1 MGISPTLNIPQARFL
16 AMQHKFKAYVAGF
29 GSGKTWVGC
38 GGICKGMWEHPKI
51 NQGYFAPTY
60 PQIRDIF
67 YPTIEEVAFDWGLN
81 VKINEGNKEVHFY
94 EGRRYRGTTICRS
107 MEKPGSIVGF
117 KIGNAMVD
125 ELDVMAAAK
134 AQQAWR
140 KIIARM
146 RYKVDGLRNGIDVTT
161 TPEGFKFVY
170 QQFVKAVREK
180 PELAALYGLIQA
192 STFDNAKNL
201 PPDYIPSLLSSYPDE
216 LIQAYLR
223 GKFTNL
229 NSGTIYHTFNRKLN
243 NCSDEIQNG
252 DPLFIGMD
260 FNVGK
265 MAAIVHVK
273 RNGMPRAVRELVKV
287 YDTPAMIKRIQ
298 EEFWR
303 YEDGRYVKSRE
314 IYIYPD
320 ASGDSRK
327 SQNATAKTATQASG
341 EQTSSTSVLGIC
353 VSNVSEAYT
362 LALGWCAK
370 YLGIKGESTSYTI
383 NQEFIAKVAESGMV
397 TAIVNAWQ
405 SGALRDSD
413 MIRALQKL
421 DLIDPADSPDEV
433 IDALRN
439 QAPTLTGG

>member
-67 YPTIEEVAFDWGLN
+67 YPTIEGVAFDWGLN

-94 EGRRYRGTTICRS
+94 EGRRFRGTTICRS
-107 MEKPGSIVGF
+107 MEKPSSIVGF

-146 RYKVDGLRNGIDVTT
+146 RYNIPGLRNGIDVTT

-180 PELAALYGLIQA
+180 PELASLYGLIQA
-192 STFDNAKNL
+192 STFENAKNL

-243 NCSDEIQNG
+243 NCSDEIQDG
-252 DPLFIGMD
+252 EPLFIGMD

-273 RNGMPRAVRELVKV
+273 RNGLPRAVRELVKV

-327 SQNATAKTATQASG
+327 SQNASKTDIAQLNDAGFSVIVDDANPPVKDRINSMNAMFCNANG
-341 EQTSSTSVLGIC
+341 ERRYLV
-353 VSNVSEAYT
+353 NVQNCPVYTESLEQQIWAANGEPDKSADNDHPNDAGGYFIVKDYPIVKPAYSIT
-362 LALGWCAK
+362 MD
-370 YLGIKGESTSYTI
+370 TT
-383 NQEFIAKVAESGMV
+383 F
-397 TAIVNAWQ
+397 
-405 SGALRDSD
+405 
-413 MIRALQKL
+413 
-421 DLIDPADSPDEV
+421 
-433 IDALRN
+433 
-439 QAPTLTGG
+439 